1 MRLPRG
7 GSWSVVV
14 SALCL
19 LSISNLAG
27 EPIQE
32 VSSAASVAEGA
43 AVDRAQCR
51 VPDVELITA
60 DAKPVRFYTDL
71 VKDRTV
77 VITFVFT
84 TCTTICSPV
93 AANVAHLQALLDDRM
108 ATDVNLVSVSI
119 DPVTDTPGRL
129 NAWAMMFEP
138 EPGWSFVTG
147 DKVFV
152 DRLLK
157 DLAVFTPTIE
167 DHAPIL
173 LVMND
178 RTGACAYANALA
190 PPEELADLV
199 DRIDQEELTP

>member
-1 MRLPRG
+1 MRLPQG
-7 GSWSVVV
+7 ASWLVVV
-14 SALCL
+14 SAFCL
-19 LSISNLAG
+19 LSSSELAG
-27 EPIQE
+27 EPIHE
-32 VSSAASVAEGA
+32 LSSAVPVVDDE
-43 AVDRAQCR
+43 AVNHAQCR
-51 VPDVELITA
+51 VPDVQLITA

-71 VKDRTV
+71 VKGRTV
-77 VITFVFT
+77 VISFVFT

-93 AANVAHLQALLDDRM
+93 AANIAQLQALLDDRM

-119 DPVTDTPGRL
+119 DPVTDTPSRL
-129 NAWAMMFEP
+129 NIWAMMFEP

-173 LVMND
+173 VVMND

-190 PPEELADLV
+190 APEELADLV
-199 DRIDQEELTP
+199 GRIDQGESTP

>member
-7 GSWSVVV
+7 GPWSVVIP
-14 SALCL
+14 AFCL
-19 LSISNLAG
+19 LRISVLAG

-32 VSSAASVAEGA
+32 LSRAVPVVDGA

-71 VKDRTV
+71 VKGRTV
-77 VITFVFT
+77 VISFVFT
-84 TCTTICSPV
+84 TCTTVCPLV

-119 DPVTDTPGRL
+119 DPVTDTPDRL
-129 NAWAMMFEP
+129 HAWAMTFEP

-157 DLAVFTPTIE
+157 DLKIFTPTIN
-167 DHAPIL
+167 DHRPR
-173 LVMND
+173 LVIMND
-178 RTGACAYANALA
+178 RTGACVWRDALSK
-190 PPEELADLV
+190 PEELADMV
-199 DRIDQEELTP
+199 KGIDQEESTP